1 MKDFLEELKINFDH
15 LEKSVS
21 SRPGSYFGLEQQAL
35 LTDVSDYFNIFSY
48 FNHVTSYVEFGSAY
62 GHGPLIFSRLYPSA
76 QSIGIEFEEVRFKT
90 ATTLKN
96 NFKIPNCEFIL
107 DDLAIAKIPAA
118 DLYFLYFPTG
128 PILDRILFELS
139 QMTHKFHLIV
149 VESHSDLIPRL
160 EKETWLTEAFEI
172 PLVSPRHYSQAKVY
186 ASGGLKLSSYFDF
199 SFKEKYFMIRDS
211 DHSIWIGDSLGLE
224 WHSKDSLTLL
234 NPPYTIH
241 ENQIQAL
248 VEFSSLNSS
257 IQHLIKL
264 RTVGE
269 VKIESQQKH
278 FQGFI
283 RKIYIDP
290 HLIIELSSGERIK
303 YEDLS
308 KIDPI

>member
-1 MKDFLEELKINFDH
+1 MKDFIEDLKINFDY
-15 LEKSVS
+15 LEQSVS
-21 SRPGSYFGLEQQAL
+21 SRAGSYFGLEQQAL
-35 LTDVSDYFNIFSY
+35 LTDFSDYFNIFSY
-48 FNHVTSYVEFGSAY
+48 FNNVTSYVEFGSAY
-62 GHGPLIFSRLYPSA
+62 GHGPLIFSHLYPSA
-76 QSIGIEFEEVRFKT
+76 KGIGIEFEDVRIKT
-90 ATTLKN
+90 AVTLKN
-96 NFKIPNCEFIL
+96 TLKLNNCEFIHA
-107 DDLAIAKIPAA
+107 DLAIAKIPAA

-160 EKETWLTEAFEI
+160 EKETWLNEAFEI

-241 ENQIQAL
+241 ENQIHAV
-248 VEFSSLNSS
+248 VEFSSFNLP
-257 IQHLIKL
+257 IQQLIKL

-269 VKIESQQKH
+269 VKIESQQKR

-308 KIDPI
+308 KIDSI

>member
-1 MKDFLEELKINFDH
+1 LKDFLEDLKINFDL

-21 SRPGSYFGLEQQAL
+21 SRSGSYFGLEQQAL
-35 LTDVSDYFNIFSY
+35 LTDISDYLNIFSH
-48 FNHVTSYVEFGSAY
+48 FNDVTSFVEFGSAY
-62 GHGPLIFSRLYPSA
+62 GHGPLIFSRLFPFA
-76 QSIGIEFEEVRFKT
+76 QAIGIEFEEVRFNT
-90 ATTLKN
+90 AVALKN
-96 NFKIPNCEFIL
+96 NFKLNNCEFIL
-107 DDLAIAKIPAA
+107 DDLAIAKIPCA

-139 QMTHKFHLIV
+139 QMSHKSHLIV

-172 PLVSPRHYSQAKVY
+172 PLVSPRHYSKAKVY

-248 VEFSSLNSS
+248 VEFSSFNLP

-264 RTVGE
+264 RALGE
-269 VKIESQQKH
+269 VKIESHLKH

-283 RKIYIDP
+283 RKIYI
-290 HLIIELSSGERIK
+290 ELSTGERINFD
-303 YEDLS
+303 DLS